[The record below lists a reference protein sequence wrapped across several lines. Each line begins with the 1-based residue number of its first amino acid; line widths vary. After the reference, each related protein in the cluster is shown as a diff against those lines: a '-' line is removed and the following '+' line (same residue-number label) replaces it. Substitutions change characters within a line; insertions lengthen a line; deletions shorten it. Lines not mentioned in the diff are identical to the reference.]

1 MGNSDTVCFPHI
13 QPSAFTPGPPMHQG
27 KVHLTTLASGAK
39 TAFYIDIIYHVVRQI
54 YGTENQSRLAECE
67 QKYLAA

>member
-1 MGNSDTVCFPHI
+1 
-13 QPSAFTPGPPMHQG
+13 MHQG

-39 TAFYIDIIYHVVRQI
+39 TAFYIDIIYHAVRQI
-54 YGTENQSRLAECE
+54 YGTENQSKLAECE